1 MLLIKNLGYVGIF
14 ITSVIEGTLIPIPNE
29 ITMIPAGYLA
39 AQDVFSL
46 PLILISGIS
55 GNFCGA
61 FISYYVSYRYGAK
74 FIEKYGR
81 YFFISENAMSKV
93 EKFFREYGRV
103 SVFIGRIMPG
113 VKHFISIPAGLSRMP
128 IGVFCLY
135 SGVGGGIWVTTLVLI
150 GYLMGDNATL
160 IAKYFG
166 YLNYVIIFMT
176 VGVAFYILRKPL
188 RGALVIVKE
197 KISTTLKRKL

>member
-1 MLLIKNLGYVGIF
+1 MLLIKSLGYVGIF
-14 ITSVIEGTLIPIPNE
+14 ITSVVEGTLVPIPNE

-39 AQDVFSL
+39 AQGVFSL

-61 FISYYVSYRYGAK
+61 FISYYVSYKYGAK
-74 FIEKYGR
+74 FIKKYGS
-81 YFFISENAMSKV
+81 YFFISESAMKKV
-93 EKFFREYGRV
+93 EFFFQEYGRV

-128 IGVFCLY
+128 MSIFCLY
-135 SGVGGGIWVTTLVLI
+135 SSIGGGIWVTTLVFI
-150 GYLMGDNATL
+150 GYLMGDNAAL

-166 YLNYVIIFMT
+166 YLNYIVAFMT
-176 VGVAFYILRKPL
+176 IGVTFYILRKPL
-188 RGALVIVKE
+188 KSALCVMKGRIE
-197 KISTTLKRKL
+197 TIFKRK